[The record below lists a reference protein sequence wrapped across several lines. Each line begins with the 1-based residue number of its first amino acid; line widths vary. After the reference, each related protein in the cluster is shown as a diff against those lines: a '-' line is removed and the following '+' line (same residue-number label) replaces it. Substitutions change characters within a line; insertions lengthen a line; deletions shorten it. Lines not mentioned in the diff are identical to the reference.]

1 MRKLILISAFVLAS
15 ASAQACDIGS
25 LIPANDTPAAA
36 STAAPAEATPTQRQ
50 GSRRRPGRGRAQAQ
64 PARDT
69 RAKGAPD
76 RRAVRHLLVMRGF
89 IIVAVMFWLALS
101 YQNNHRDF
109 GPAKVETV
117 R

>member
-1 MRKLILISAFVLAS
+1 MRRRRRHRRAG
-15 ASAQACDIGS
+15 GS
-25 LIPANDTPAAA
+25 HADRVQEAGVVQIEEDPGAA
-36 STAAPAEATPTQRQ
+36 S
-50 GSRRRPGRGRAQAQ
+50 
-64 PARDT
+64 RDT

-109 GPAKVETV
+109 GGAKIEAV